1 MKDKVTDIFF
11 DLDHTLWD
19 FEKNSQKAFESIF
32 DDFNVNLSISDFLE
46 IYSPLNFKYWKLY
59 REEKISKELL
69 RYKRLKDTFEALDF
83 QAEDDFIYWLSDIY
97 IKRLPQANHLLENAK
112 TVLQYLKPRYT
123 LHIITNGFEE
133 IQEVKLRNTHI
144 REFFSKVVNSEMAGV
159 KKPNPFIF
167 ELALSKANVP
177 PERSVMIGDN
187 LEADILGARNVG
199 MHTIHLNSNKEPLH
213 AHGVIINDL
222 IEIKQYL

>member
-1 MKDKVTDIFF
+1 MKDKVTDVFF

-32 DDFNVNLSISDFLE
+32 DDFDVHLNISDFLE
-46 IYSPLNFKYWKLY
+46 VYSPLNFKYWKLY
-59 REEKISKELL
+59 REERISKELL
-69 RYKRLKDTFEALDF
+69 RYKRLKDTFDALDF
-83 QAEDDFIYWLSDIY
+83 DVEDDFIYWLSDIY

-112 TVLQYLKPRYT
+112 TVLHYLKPRYT

-133 IQEVKLRNTHI
+133 VQEGKLRNTHI

-159 KKPNPFIF
+159 KKPNPIIF
-167 ELALSKANVP
+167 ELALSKANVL
-177 PERSVMIGDN
+177 PEKSVMIGDN
-187 LEADILGARNVG
+187 LEADILGAQNVG
-199 MHTIHLNSNKEPLH
+199 MHTIHLNSNNEPPH
-213 AHGVIINDL
+213 QHGVIINDL